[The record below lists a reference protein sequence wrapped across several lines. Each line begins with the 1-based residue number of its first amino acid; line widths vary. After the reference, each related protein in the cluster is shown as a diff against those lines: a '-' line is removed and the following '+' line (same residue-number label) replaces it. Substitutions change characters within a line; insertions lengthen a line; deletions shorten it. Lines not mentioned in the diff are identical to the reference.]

1 MSDTAFGRH
10 QGRLS
15 PWGRLEAMGAEANQQ
30 RGSSVTGL
38 VIGIGL
44 TMACWFAIGPDH
56 VVFALTVQ
64 GGFLFMALLVG
75 PALVDARRTR
85 YQVRAFEPQ
94 LYAVL
99 GAELVRRV
107 LDIVGWNRII
117 GQTRHS
123 ERGTSM
129 LARFLRGTEQS
140 ETAHLIG
147 AVATVVVAAIAT
159 ATTHL
164 QGACQ
169 ILVIGFVLHGYPI
182 MIQRNVR
189 FRVTSRQTETNRPAC

>member
-1 MSDTAFGRH
+1 
-10 QGRLS
+10 
-15 PWGRLEAMGAEANQQ
+15 MGAESNQQ
-30 RGSSVTGL
+30 RNSSVTGL
-38 VIGIGL
+38 VVGIVL
-44 TMACWFAIGPDH
+44 ALACWFAIGPDH
-56 VVFALTVQ
+56 VVFALTLQ

-94 LYAVL
+94 LYALL
-99 GAELVRRV
+99 GAEFVRRF
-107 LDIVGWNRII
+107 LDAVGWNRLI
-117 GQTRHS
+117 GLMRHS

-147 AVATVVVAAIAT
+147 AAATTVVAGIAV

-169 ILVIGFVLHGYPI
+169 IIVVGLVIHGYPI
-182 MIQRNVR
+182 MIQRIVR
-189 FRVTSRQTETNRPAC
+189 FRITSRQIESNRPAR